1 MQEQEI
7 ILRLKTLH
15 KGQNKV
21 LADSQRFN
29 ILKIGRRW
37 GKTTLAVHELI
48 PNPAL
53 DGKPVAY
60 FAPTYGDLHDVWHE
74 LRMILS
80 PIIAEKNEQQKQ
92 MRLITGGVL
101 DFWSMDNPDSGRG
114 RKYARVVVDEAEK
127 APKFKDAWQNT
138 ILPTLIDYGGDA
150 WILSTPKFG
159 DTYFKRLFADGKKE
173 KNWASFNLSTYENPT
188 IHADEIEIVRS
199 TMDELSFRCE
209 ILAEDV
215 DLTRNAFAYAFD
227 EEKHS
232 KPCKY
237 NPAHFVMLSFDFNVD
252 PITCT
257 ASQHY
262 DDTKYF
268 IKEFRIENSDIY
280 QLCQQIKA
288 YFPQATFMVTGD
300 ATGRNRSA
308 LSKGNLNYYSVIKYE
323 MKLGEGQFKQGNVN
337 PSIADTRVLLNS
349 MLQNYNIVIDPENC
363 KYLIRDL
370 KYVEVDEKGDIK
382 KDRSTETRKADL
394 LDCMRYDLFTFH
406 KHFIKQIGI

>member
-1 MQEQEI
+1 MEI
-7 ILRLKTLH
+7 VLKLKELH
-15 KGQNKV
+15 KGQTQV
-21 LADSQRFN
+21 LSDSQRFN
-29 ILKIGRRW
+29 VLKIGRRW

-48 PNPAL
+48 PQLAL

-74 LRMILS
+74 TRMILS
-80 PIIAEKNEQQKQ
+80 PIISEKNEQQKQ
-92 MRLITGGVL
+92 MRLITGGVI

-159 DTYFKRLFADGKKE
+159 DTYFKRLFTDGKNLKD
-173 KNWASFNLSTYENPT
+173 WSSFNLSTYENPT
-188 IHADEIEIVRS
+188 INPDEIEIVRNS
-199 TMDELSFRCE
+199 MDELSFRCE

-215 DLTRNAFAYAFD
+215 DITRNAFAYAFD
-227 EEKHS
+227 EAKHV
-232 KPCKY
+232 KACKY
-237 NPAHFVMLSFDFNVD
+237 NPSHFVTLSFDFNVD

-262 DDTKYF
+262 DNTKFF

-280 QLCQQIKA
+280 ELCGHVRA
-288 YFPQATFMVTGD
+288 YFPNGTYMVTGD

-323 MKLGEGQFKQGNVN
+323 MNLADGQFKQGTVN
-337 PSIADTRVLLNS
+337 PSVADTRVLLNS
-349 MLQNYNIVIDPENC
+349 MLQNYNIVIDPDAC
-363 KYLIRDL
+363 PYLIKDL
-370 KYVEVDEKGDIK
+370 KYVEVDGNGDIK
-382 KDRSTETRKADL
+382 KDRSNENRKSDL

-406 KHFIKQIGI
+406 KDFIKFRGL

>member
-1 MQEQEI
+1 MEI
-7 ILRLKTLH
+7 TLNLKRLH
-15 KGQNKV
+15 SGQDKV

-74 LRMILS
+74 LRMILG
-80 PIIAEKNEQQKQ
+80 PVIKEKNEQQKQ
-92 MRLITGGVL
+92 MRLITGGVI

-127 APKFKDAWQNT
+127 ASKFKDAWQNT

-159 DTYFKRLFADGKKE
+159 DTYFKRLFNEGKKQ
-173 KNWASFNLSTYENPT
+173 NSWASFNLSTYENPT
-188 IHADEIEIVRS
+188 VAKDEIEMVRS

-209 ILAEDV
+209 ILAEDI
-215 DLTRNAFAYAFD
+215 DLTRNSFAYAFSED
-227 EEKHS
+227 KHV
-232 KPCKY
+232 KPCGY
-237 NPAHFVMLSFDFNVD
+237 NAGHFVILSFDFNVD

-262 DDTKYF
+262 DNAKYF

-280 QLCQQIKA
+280 ELCNHIRA
-288 YFPQATFMVTGD
+288 YFRNGTFMVTGD

-323 MKLGEGQFKQGNVN
+323 MGLGDGQFKQGNVN
-337 PSIADTRVLLNS
+337 PSVADTRVLLNS
-349 MLQNYNIVIDPENC
+349 MLQNYQVSIDPVNC
-363 KYLIRDL
+363 PYLIKDL
-370 KYVEVDEKGDIK
+370 KYVEVDAHGDIK
-382 KDRSTETRKADL
+382 KDRSSETRKADL

-406 KHFIKQIGI
+406 KDFIKLRSL